1 MEYPNLLPRFLKYV
15 KVNTRSDEHSDRFPS
30 TARQDDFQK
39 HVIMKDLKELG
50 LDDVHYNEKSGC
62 VIAEIPSTVDYDV
75 PVMGYLAHVD
85 TADFNAENVK
95 PLVHKNYDGKSK
107 IQLGDSNFYLD
118 PEVFPNLKHYQGQ
131 TLITTSGDT
140 LLGGD
145 DKCGVAEVVTLAEY
159 LLEHPEIKHGKIR
172 LAFTPDE
179 EIGTGAPHFDVEEF
193 GADFAYTLDGAAPGK
208 LDWGTFSAA
217 TFTLDIQGVNVHPSV
232 AKNQMINAIQIGID
246 FQNQLPSDEV
256 PEKTDGRQGF
266 FHLTNFQGTVDNAQ
280 LEYIIRDFE
289 RDGLEKRKNLVKEIV
304 TKMNNYFGT
313 ERIKLTMRDQ
323 YYNMADELEKHMDIV
338 NLAREAY
345 HKEGLNEINEE
356 PIRGGTDGGQL
367 TYRGLPCP
375 NLFSGQENMH
385 GRYEYTVLE
394 SMYKAVDVLVRIA
407 QLNAEKINSETKLL
421 GKAVFLNCD

>member
-304 TKMNNYFGT
+304 TKMNNDFGT

-407 QLNAEKINSETKLL
+407 QLNAEKNK
-421 GKAVFLNCD
+421 

>member
-1 MEYPNLLPRFLKYV
+1 MEYPNLLPRFIKYV

-30 TARQDDFQK
+30 TKRQDDFQK
-39 HVIMKDLKELG
+39 QVIMKDLEKLG
-50 LDDVHYNEKSGC
+50 LSDVHYNPESGC
-62 VIAEIPSTVDYDV
+62 VIAEIPATVDYDV
-75 PVMGYLAHVD
+75 PVMGFLAHVD

-95 PLVHKNYDGKSK
+95 PQIHENYDGKSK
-107 IQLGDSNFYLD
+107 IRLGDSEFYLD
-118 PEVFPNLKHYQGQ
+118 PEVFPNLKKYQGK

-159 LLEHPEIKHGKIR
+159 LLDHPEIKHGKIR
-172 LAFTPDE
+172 IGFTPDE
-179 EIGTGAPHFDVEEF
+179 EIGMGAPHFDVEDF
-193 GADFAYTLDGAAPGK
+193 GAEFAYTLDGAAPGK

-232 AKNQMINAIQIGID
+232 AKDQMINAIQIGID
-246 FQNQLPSDEV
+246 FQNQLPSSEV
-256 PEKTDGRQGF
+256 PEKTSGQEGF
-266 FHLTNFQGTVDNAQ
+266 FHLTNFQGSVDNAQ

-289 RDGLEKRKNLVKEIV
+289 RDGLENRKDLVKAIV
-304 TKMNNYFGT
+304 KKMNDEFGT

-338 NLAREAY
+338 NLARDAY
-345 HKEGLNEINEE
+345 HKEGLNEINED
-356 PIRGGTDGGQL
+356 PIRGGTDGSQL
-367 TYRGLPCP
+367 TYKGLPCP

-394 SMYKAVDVLVRIA
+394 SMYKAVDVMVA
-407 QLNAEKINSETKLL
+407 MTEMNAANNRK
-421 GKAVFLNCD
+421 